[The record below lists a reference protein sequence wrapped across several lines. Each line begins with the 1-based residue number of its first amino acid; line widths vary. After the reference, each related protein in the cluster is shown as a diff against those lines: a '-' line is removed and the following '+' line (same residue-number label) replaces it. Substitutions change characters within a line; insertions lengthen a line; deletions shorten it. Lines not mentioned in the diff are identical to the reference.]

1 MTIDVVAETTETNFS
16 QFWSLG
22 SLTQECWPIQLPSE
36 GSILTLKTA
45 NVSLCP
51 HRAVRET
58 ANSGVSSH
66 KMGAP
71 SA

>member
-1 MTIDVVAETTETNFS
+1 MAETETNFL

-22 SLTQECWPIQLPSE
+22 SLRQECWPIQLPSE
-36 GSILTLKTA
+36 GSSLALKTA

-58 ANSGVSSH
+58 ASSLVSLLIRVQISLWGVPSS
-66 KMGAP
+66 
-71 SA
+71 